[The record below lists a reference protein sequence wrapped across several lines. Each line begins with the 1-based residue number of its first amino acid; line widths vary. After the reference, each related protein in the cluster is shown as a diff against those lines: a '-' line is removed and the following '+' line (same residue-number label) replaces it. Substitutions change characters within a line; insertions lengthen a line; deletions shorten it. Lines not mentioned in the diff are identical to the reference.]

1 MLRHYLLLSLKVLA
15 RRKFFTA
22 ISVFGISFTLMVLMV
37 ATALLD
43 HAFGPG
49 RPELKRDRILVV
61 ANLAA
66 FGPHT
71 RSNTRPGYAVLDRYA
86 RNLPGASVVS
96 FFRGSDDQVPVYSN
110 GQKVEPFIK
119 HTDANFWRVYDFA
132 FVDGR
137 PYTQAE
143 FDGGRRVAVLNR
155 TTGGRLFGSGPV
167 LGRTFDLDGQTFEVI
182 GIVEDVS
189 FFRFEPFSDIWIPYS
204 TQPPAAYRDQFFG
217 SFNAAALADDAAG
230 MDKLH
235 DEFNSRMT
243 RAEVPEG
250 YTTVVAP
257 FETRFDRF
265 ARNGPFRDPENPE
278 PQGWKLQLTLLVIA
292 GLFTVIP
299 IVNLVNLNVSRIME
313 RSSEIGVRKAF
324 GAPALTLVGQFVV
337 ENVLLTLIGG
347 AAGLLL
353 SIVVVQAINASG
365 AIPYSQF
372 TVNLRVFGFAILMSI
387 VFGLMSGVYPAWR
400 MSRLHPVDA
409 LKGVAR

>member
-1 MLRHYLLLSLKVLA
+1 MLRHYLLLSCKVLA

-22 ISVFGISFTLMVLMV
+22 VSIFGISFTLMVLMV

-49 RPELKRDRILVV
+49 RPELKRDRTLVL

-86 RNLPGASVVS
+86 RNLPGASVVT
-96 FFRGSDDQVPVYSN
+96 FFRGGDDQVPVYSN
-110 GQKVEPFIK
+110 GQKIEPYLK
-119 HTDANFWRVYDFA
+119 QTDADFWRVYDFE
-132 FVDGR
+132 FVAGR

-143 FDGGRRVAVLNR
+143 FDGGRRVAVVNR
-155 TTGGRLFGSGPV
+155 TTAARLFGSGPA
-167 LGRTFDLDGQTFEVI
+167 LGRTFAFDDQPFEVV
-182 GIVEDVS
+182 GVVDDVS
-189 FFRFEPFSDIWIPYS
+189 FFRFEPFGDIWIPYS
-204 TQPPAAYRDQFFG
+204 TQPPTAYRDQFFG
-217 SFNAAALADDAAG
+217 SFNAAALAEDAAG
-230 MDKLH
+230 LEKLH
-235 DEFNSRMT
+235 DEFNSRMM
-243 RAEVPEG
+243 RAEVPAG

-265 ARNGPFRDPENPE
+265 ARNGPFRNPEDPE
-278 PQGWKLQLTLLVIA
+278 PQGWKLQVTLAVIA
-292 GLFTVIP
+292 LLFTVIP

-324 GAPALTLVGQFVV
+324 GAPVLTLVGQFVV

-347 AAGLLL
+347 GVGLLL
-353 SIVVVQAINASG
+353 SAGVVRAINASG
-365 AIPYSQF
+365 TIPYSQF
-372 TVNLRVFGFAILMSI
+372 TVNLRVFGIAILMSI
-387 VFGLMSGVYPAWR
+387 VFGILSGVYPAWR

-409 LKGVAR
+409 LKGAAR